1 MCVASI
7 IAGAIYCGSVG
18 PPIIEFVPVPV
29 ERGAVAGTAAPGT
42 GIRGPVPTPARY
54 REPDWNAPHS
64 FDRQVHILCA
74 MFNNDPVQYPHCARY
89 MK

>member
-1 MCVASI
+1 MCVAMV

-18 PPIIEFVPVPV
+18 PPIIEFIPIPTARTY
-29 ERGAVAGTAAPGT
+29 EAAPSS

-54 REPDWNAPHS
+54 REPDWNGPATH
-64 FDRQVHILCA
+64 DRGVHILCA
-74 MFNNDPVQYPHCARY
+74 MFNNDPVQYPKCAKY